1 MKKILEQK
9 GEFEKFNPDCYNI
22 TELNKKISILE
33 KQNSNLKKQ
42 LENQQKT
49 NIANNELIATQK
61 RFIWLGSMKIN
72 LWFIFNPVVVALP
85 LIAFGDSDIIAFFF
99 GVYILFWLS
108 VGMFFCLNKV
118 TKFLT
123 KKIKQKI

>member
-1 MKKILEQK
+1 
-9 GEFEKFNPDCYNI
+9 
-22 TELNKKISILE
+22 
-33 KQNSNLKKQ
+33 
-42 LENQQKT
+42 
-49 NIANNELIATQK
+49 
-61 RFIWLGSMKIN
+61 MKIN

-118 TKFLT
+118 I
-123 KKIKQKI
+123 KKTLKNISISHKIIK